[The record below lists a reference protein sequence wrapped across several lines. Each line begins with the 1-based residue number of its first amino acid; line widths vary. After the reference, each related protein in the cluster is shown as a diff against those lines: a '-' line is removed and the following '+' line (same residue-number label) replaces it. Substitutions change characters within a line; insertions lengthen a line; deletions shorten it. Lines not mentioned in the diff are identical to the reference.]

1 MLKKYKVKIW
11 DTEKKVEVYTFTEHA
26 GIITS
31 VKFHPDGTCLASAS
45 HDRKI
50 KVFFIP
56 FLKFKYFYIEKRNR
70 FYIKKFIFV
79 FVDFK

>member
-1 MLKKYKVKIW
+1 MQVKIW
-11 DTEKKVEVYTFTEHA
+11 DTEKKVEVYTFTDHA

-50 KVFFIP
+50 KVHNAFF
-56 FLKFKYFYIEKRNR
+56 FKWIIIFNLTLIFCMNN
-70 FYIKKFIFV
+70 KK
-79 FVDFK
+79 DLWY